1 MLLAMAREN
10 QDPDEEWTWY
20 GEILKHYPSGV
31 DLTQLEERLKLTPT
45 ERLEKMRQFLIFLEE
60 AKRPRGD

>member
-1 MLLAMAREN
+1 VDL
-10 QDPDEEWTWY
+10 D

-45 ERLEKMRQFLIFLEE
+45 ERLKNLFR
-60 AKRPRGD
+60 